1 MKLVIAYIRT
11 EYAARV
17 VRELHKAGVGG
28 LTAYVVRGMSGET
41 STFLYSKRPFE
52 INHLPESVK
61 LEVICAEESI
71 EKIVKLVARA
81 ARTGDPG
88 DGIIA
93 VQDVERILRIRDIEP

>member
-1 MKLVIAYIRT
+1 MKLIIAYIRT
-11 EYAARV
+11 QYAARV
-17 VRELHKAGVGG
+17 VRELHEAGVGG

-61 LEVICAEESI
+61 LEVICADESI
-71 EKIVKLVARA
+71 EKIVKLVGRA

-93 VQDVERILRIRDIEP
+93 VQDLERILRIRDIEP